1 MAPFSFIMTHEELN
15 SANTPEHVKPYIST
29 SYRTFGLDF
38 CIGNKEYIGK
48 GLASTTLKEFMKFFC
63 LNVESNIGVFL
74 IDPSVN
80 NPRAI
85 RVYQKAGFKSKGEFV
100 QDGGYFDQS
109 TGLLMVRNM
118 SGIDANPIE
127 QK

>member
-1 MAPFSFIMTHEELN
+1 
-15 SANTPEHVKPYIST
+15 
-29 SYRTFGLDF
+29 
-38 CIGNKEYIGK
+38 
-48 GLASTTLKEFMKFFC
+48 MKFFC
-63 LNVESNIGVFL
+63 LNVESNIGAFL

-85 RVYQKAGFKSKGEFV
+85 SVYQKAGFKSKGEFV

-118 SGIDANPIE
+118 NGIDANPIE